1 MANKPLPQKELN
13 EAVEKAAKAV
23 EVITGI
29 HRQEF
34 IGYKSKANKYTA
46 KANRWFTFA
55 LSQILDVPRK
65 QISELGINYMTI
77 TNHLEVIGDSQ
88 DKADIMR
95 VKRLRELLCH
105 SDV

>member
-1 MANKPLPQKELN
+1 MANKPLPPKEFN

-23 EVITGI
+23 ETITGL

-34 IGYKSKANKYTA
+34 IGYRARADKYTA

-55 LSQILDVPRK
+55 LSQILDVPRR
-65 QISELGINYMTI
+65 QIAELGINYMTI

-88 DKADIMR
+88 DKADIQR
-95 VKRLRELLCH
+95 VKRLRELLC
-105 SDV
+105 